1 MVNRRSI
8 QNASIS
14 QTSDE
19 FFPVEVWDVQ
29 ALAKQDMAAFAVLNS
44 VRFGG

>member
-8 QNASIS
+8 QNASIT

-19 FFPVEVWDVQ
+19 FFPVEVWDVK
-29 ALAKQDMAAFAVLNS
+29 ALAKQDMAGFGALDS
-44 VRFGG
+44 VK